1 MSNGPLSLDRRR
13 FLVSAGAG
21 AGALAAAGIPGTA
34 IAVPRVRS
42 GAEPTRAKN
51 VIFMVSDGMSTG
63 TLTLAHLASIRRRQK
78 PSEWVSLWNRPGV
91 RRAMAT
97 TMSADSLVTDS
108 AAGGCAWGCGIHIN
122 NGRINVD
129 PTGKQLMPIQVRA
142 AQAGKATGLVTTAK
156 VTHATPASFIANAPI
171 RDMEGLIA
179 ENIMDRKVDVTLGGG
194 SKFFPPALL
203 AKHAD
208 CKVVRTLEE
217 MNAAASES
225 GRLLGIFAS
234 GHVPFELDRK
244 ASVPTLSQMTK
255 VALDRLAKA
264 PNGFVLQVEG
274 GRIDHAAH
282 NNDAPSLIAE
292 QLAFDDA
299 IAEVMRFVEG
309 RDDTLVILTTDHG
322 NANPGL
328 TLYGQRSFTAFD
340 RIFKATASSDMIYD
354 QLAAIKDKAERFAK
368 APEIIE
374 KAMSIALDATELKLL
389 ERSINKERVAPFAEL
404 NDPMHVISGLLANY
418 FGVSF
423 VSGNHTA
430 DMVEVTAMGPGSQ
443 NLRPFIDNIDL
454 HGLMVDAL
462 GLPEAKLLDGMDA
475 LMKPVPV
482 KADD

>member
-1 MSNGPLSLDRRR
+1 MSHRPDSIDRRR
-13 FLVSAGAG
+13 FLVSAGA
-21 AGALAAAGIPGTA
+21 AAA
-34 IAVPRVRS
+34 IAVPGVTLAAPAVRRGGL
-42 GAEPTRAKN
+42 GAEPERARN

-63 TLTLAHLASIRRRQK
+63 TLTLAHMASIRRRQK
-78 PSEWVSLWNRPGV
+78 PSEWVSLWNRSGV
-91 RRAMAT
+91 RRASAT
-97 TMSADSLVTDS
+97 TPSADSLVTDS
-108 AAGGCAWGCGIHIN
+108 AAGGSAWGCGVHIN

-179 ENIMDRKVDVTLGGG
+179 ENIMNRRVDVALGGG
-194 SKFFPPALL
+194 SKFFPEALL

-208 CKVVRTLEE
+208 CKVVRNLDE
-217 MNAAASES
+217 MNAAASGP

-244 ASVPTLSQMTK
+244 AGVPTLSQMTK
-255 VALDRLAKA
+255 VALDRLDKA

-299 IAEVMRFVEG
+299 IAEVMKFVEG

-328 TLYGQRSFTAFD
+328 TLYGARSFTAFD
-340 RIFKATASSDMIYD
+340 RNFKATASSDMIYD

-374 KAMSIALDATELKLL
+374 KATSIALDATELKLL
-389 ERSINKERVAPFAEL
+389 ERAINKERVAPFAEL
-404 NDPMHVISGLLANY
+404 NDPMHVISGLLSNY

-430 DMVEVTAMGPGSQ
+430 DMVEVTALGPGSQ

-454 HGLMVDAL
+454 HGMMVDAL

-475 LMKPVPV
+475 PMKPVPV
-482 KADD
+482 KTDD

>member
-1 MSNGPLSLDRRR
+1 
-13 FLVSAGAG
+13 
-21 AGALAAAGIPGTA
+21 
-34 IAVPRVRS
+34 
-42 GAEPTRAKN
+42 
-51 VIFMVSDGMSTG
+51 
-63 TLTLAHLASIRRRQK
+63 
-78 PSEWVSLWNRPGV
+78 
-91 RRAMAT
+91 
-97 TMSADSLVTDS
+97 
-108 AAGGCAWGCGIHIN
+108 
-122 NGRINVD
+122 
-129 PTGKQLMPIQVRA
+129 
-142 AQAGKATGLVTTAK
+142 
-156 VTHATPASFIANAPI
+156 
-171 RDMEGLIA
+171 
-179 ENIMDRKVDVTLGGG
+179 
-194 SKFFPPALL
+194 LL

-208 CKVVRTLEE
+208 CKVVRNLDE
-217 MNAAASES
+217 MNAAASGP

-244 ASVPTLSQMTK
+244 AGVPTLSQMTK
-255 VALDRLAKA
+255 VALDRLDKA

-299 IAEVMRFVEG
+299 IAEVMKFVEG

-328 TLYGQRSFTAFD
+328 TLYGARSFTAFD
-340 RIFKATASSDMIYD
+340 RNFKATASSDMIYD

-374 KAMSIALDATELKLL
+374 KATSIALDATELKLL
-389 ERSINKERVAPFAEL
+389 ERAINKERVAPFAEL
-404 NDPMHVISGLLANY
+404 NDPMHVISGLLSNY

-430 DMVEVTAMGPGSQ
+430 DMVEVTALGPGSQ

-454 HGLMVDAL
+454 HGMMVDAL

-475 LMKPVPV
+475 PMKPVPV
-482 KADD
+482 KTDD